1 MVVRGVVAAEAKVA
15 ALVGAGVGARVPAAA
30 VAAVAAGVLAAAGV
44 AVLAAARVAVLA
56 AAGVGVRAEASQ
68 PAQHGVP
75 ARAEAEV
82 PAAAAGVEAGAGA
95 KAQVTEAAQVKQKR
109 TRVKRTKKKFLAQP
123 AVRRIVINRWR
134 VIGMHTLCDC
144 LEGNKNYLNQ
154 DRGSMTFEVFFFFQ
168 VLKNIHFMSKPE
180 LRSIFPGDLLLL
192 A

>member
-15 ALVGAGVGARVPAAA
+15 ALVGARVGAGVGARVPAAV

-44 AVLAAARVAVLA
+44 AVLAAAKVAVLA
-56 AAGVGVRAEASQ
+56 AAGVGVRVEASQ

-75 ARAEAEV
+75 ARVEAEV
-82 PAAAAGVEAGAGA
+82 PATAAGVEAGAGA

-134 VIGMHTLCDC
+134 VIGMYTYFCWVHC
-144 LEGNKNYLNQ
+144 LIVW
-154 DRGSMTFEVFFFFQ
+154 RGIKIT
-168 VLKNIHFMSKPE
+168 
-180 LRSIFPGDLLLL
+180 
-192 A
+192 